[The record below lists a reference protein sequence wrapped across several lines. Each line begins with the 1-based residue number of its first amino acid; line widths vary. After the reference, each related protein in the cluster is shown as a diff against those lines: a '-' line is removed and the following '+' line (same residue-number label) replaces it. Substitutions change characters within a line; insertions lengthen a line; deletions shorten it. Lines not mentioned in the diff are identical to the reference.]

1 MTIIPYQ
8 KHVLSIVW
16 SIIIVVTKGSHGELL
31 GKDLMQITNVET
43 DMNCVNCASIQKQ
56 LHIALMELK
65 SAEAIISLLREDVK
79 CISSETS
86 MELQYTN
93 AQPVNSERETK
104 TVIKQVIKRVK
115 NGRQ

>member
-1 MTIIPYQ
+1 MA
-8 KHVLSIVW
+8 
-16 SIIIVVTKGSHGELL
+16 TKGSDGELL
-31 GKDLMQITNVET
+31 GEDLMQITNVET
-43 DMNCVNCASIQKQ
+43 DMNCVNCVSIQKQ

-86 MELQYTN
+86 VELQYTN
-93 AQPVNSERETK
+93 AQPANSEHETNNCDQ
-104 TVIKQVIKRVK
+104 TSNQRVK